1 MAQSNQ
7 TKMAVL
13 LVVGLVIGAGV
24 GYMLAPKGG
33 EGDYPRP
40 PSYTTGYD
48 DGWRNGF
55 ADGKASADLI
65 VSSDIE
71 EKVDGLTTLVYGAI
85 GASLISALAAIVS
98 LKQISTRMI

>member
-7 TKMAVL
+7 TRMVVL
-13 LVVGLVIGAGV
+13 LVVGLVIGVGV
-24 GYMLAPKGG
+24 GYMLAPTGG
-33 EGDYPRP
+33 AYYPRP

-48 DGWRNGF
+48 LGWRNGF
-55 ADGKASADLI
+55 ADGKASVDLI

>member
-13 LVVGLVIGAGV
+13 LVVGLVIGAGA

-33 EGDYPRP
+33 PDYPRP

-71 EKVDGLTTLVYGAI
+71 EKVDSLTTLVYGAI

>member
-7 TKMAVL
+7 TMMAV
-13 LVVGLVIGAGV
+13 LVVGLVIGAGA
-24 GYMLAPKGG
+24 GYMLAPT
-33 EGDYPRP
+33 EGPDYARP

-55 ADGKASADLI
+55 ADGKASVDPI
-65 VSSDIE
+65 GSSDIE
-71 EKVDGLTTLVYGAI
+71 EKVDSLTTLVYGAI